1 MSDQDQNPQNFEDPA
16 AGRIEVTNLVQEM
29 ERAYLDYSMSVI
41 VDRAIPDVRDGL
53 KPVHRRILYSMH
65 GLNLR
70 PEAKFRKSAT
80 IVGEVL
86 GKYHPH
92 GDVAVYDSLVRMAQD
107 FSMRYP
113 LVNGQ
118 GNFGSMDG
126 DSAAAMR
133 YTEAKMMPITQEML
147 VDIEKETVDFQENYD
162 GTQKE
167 PTVLPARIP
176 NLLVNGVSGIA
187 VGMATNIPPHNLRE
201 VVDATI
207 HLIDTPDATT
217 EDLLTYIQGPDF
229 PTGGEV
235 FRDSN
240 TEHVYASGRGPI
252 VTRAKAEI
260 EPRTKSAYNIVV
272 TEMTYQVN
280 KANLVQKLANL
291 VKEKKVEGIRDIRDE
306 SDKEGIRL
314 VIELKSEAYPQK
326 VLNRLYKV
334 TELQKTF
341 HVNMLALCE
350 GIEPRTLGLK
360 QVLQYYIE
368 HRKEVII
375 RKIQYELKKARERE
389 HILEGLN
396 KALDFIDRVIEIIRG
411 SRTKE
416 DAFHNL
422 VSEFEFSEAQT
433 RAILDM
439 RLQTL
444 AGLERERI
452 LNELRELQAFIEE
465 LETILASE
473 QRILEVI
480 KEDLAYVR
488 DTYGDERRS
497 YVHGGSA
504 KEFDETD
511 FIPDEETIVVLTHQ
525 GYIKRMSPSNY
536 RSQHRGGVG
545 MSGIKT
551 RESDFVSSFL
561 HTTAHS
567 RMLFFTNTGRVLS
580 LRAYD
585 IPQGSRNSK
594 GYSIVNFL
602 NLSGGEK
609 VTCVLTPEQDGCEYI
624 VTLTR
629 QGIIKK
635 TPLSAFDNIRQ
646 GGIRAVNLKDGDQ
659 LQAVGCVR
667 DGEDM
672 LVYTRNGQAIRF
684 SEQDVRSM
692 GRTAAGV
699 KAIELNEEDTV
710 LGMEMLPAD
719 KQGWLVMMT
728 ENGYG
733 KRTPFSGYRRQKRGG
748 SGIKMSKVTSKTGT
762 VQSVRIAE
770 EGESRLIAM
779 SQSGNVIK
787 IHLFSD
793 VPQLGRNTQGVRLMR
808 LSGEDTVASIAL
820 TEESDAEETEEE
832 EEG

>member
-1 MSDQDQNPQNFEDPA
+1 MSETPKETQPTQDDPG
-16 AGRIEVTNLVQEM
+16 AGRIGVANLVQEL
-29 ERAYLDYSMSVI
+29 EKAYLDYSMSVI
-41 VDRAIPDVRDGL
+41 VDRALPDVRDGL

-70 PEAKFRKSAT
+70 PDAKFRKSAT

-92 GDVAVYDSLVRMAQD
+92 GDVAVYDALVRMAQN
-107 FSMRYP
+107 FSMRYR

-147 VDIEKETVDFQENYD
+147 VDIEKQTVDFIDNYD

-176 NLLVNGVSGIA
+176 NLLVNGISGIA
-187 VGMATNIPPHNLRE
+187 VGMATNIPPHNLKE
-201 VVDATI
+201 VVNATI

-217 EDLLTYIQGPDF
+217 EDLLGYIKGPDF

-235 FRDSN
+235 FCDEK

-252 VTRAKAEI
+252 VTRDKTEI
-260 EPRTKSAYNIVV
+260 VERTNTAYNIVV

-280 KANLVQKLANL
+280 KANLVQKLASL
-291 VKEKKVEGIRDIRDE
+291 VKDKKVEGIRDIRDE

-314 VIELKSEAYPQK
+314 VIELKSDAYPQK
-326 VLNRLYKV
+326 VLNRLYKT

-341 HVNMLALCE
+341 HVNTLALCE

-360 QVLQYYIE
+360 QVLQYYID
-368 HRKEVII
+368 HRKDVIV
-375 RKIQYELKKARERE
+375 RKIRYELKKAKERE

-411 SRTKE
+411 SRTKD

-422 VSEFEFSEAQT
+422 ISEFEFSEAQT

-452 LNELRELQAFIEE
+452 LNELREIQAFIEH
-465 LETILASE
+465 LEDILADE
-473 QRILEVI
+473 QKILNVI
-480 KEDLAYVR
+480 KEDLEYVR
-488 DTYGDERRS
+488 DTYGDDRRT
-497 YVHGGSA
+497 YVHGEAA
-504 KEFDETD
+504 KSFDDTD
-511 FIPDEETIVVLTHQ
+511 FIPDEEMIVVLTNQ

-545 MSGIKT
+545 LSGIKT
-551 RESDFVSSFL
+551 READFVSTFL
-561 HTTAHS
+561 HTTAHN
-567 RMLFFTNTGRVLS
+567 RLLFFTNTGRVLQ
-580 LRAYD
+580 LRVYE
-585 IPQGSRNSK
+585 IPHGNRNSK

-602 NLSGGEK
+602 NLSSGEH
-609 VTCVLTPEQDGCEYI
+609 VTCALTPDQDQDCEYI

-646 GGIRAVNLKDGDQ
+646 GGIIALSLKDGDQ
-659 LQAVGCVR
+659 LQSVGCAR
-667 DGEDM
+667 QGEDI
-672 LVYTRNGQAIRF
+672 LVYTRNAQTIRF
-684 SEQDVRSM
+684 SEADVRSM
-692 GRTAAGV
+692 GRTASGV
-699 KAIELNEEDTV
+699 KAIDLAKGDEV
-710 LGMEMLPAD
+710 LGMEMLPSD
-719 KQGWLVMMT
+719 TQGWLLMMT
-728 ENGYG
+728 EHGYG
-733 KRTPFSGYRRQKRGG
+733 KRTAFKEYRRQKRGG
-748 SGIKMSKVTSKTGT
+748 SGIKMSKVSNKTGV
-762 VQSVRIAE
+762 VQSVRLADDE
-770 EGESRLIAM
+770 QTKLLAM
-779 SQSGNVIK
+779 SQDGNVIK
-787 IHLFSD
+787 IDIMSD
-793 VPQLGRNTQGVRLMR
+793 VPALGRNTQGVRLMR
-808 LSGEDTVASIAL
+808 LGKEDTVASIEL
-820 TEESDAEETEEE
+820 TDEADQS
-832 EEG
+832 EEGAEA

>member
-1 MSDQDQNPQNFEDPA
+1 MSNEKNQDIQDPG
-16 AGRIEVTNLVQEM
+16 AGRIEVTNLLQEM
-29 ERAYLDYSMSVI
+29 EKAYLDYSMSVI
-41 VDRAIPDVRDGL
+41 VDRALPDVRDGL

-70 PEAKFRKSAT
+70 PDAKFRKSAT

-92 GDVAVYDSLVRMAQD
+92 GDVAVYDALVRMAQN
-107 FSMRYP
+107 FSMRYR

-147 VDIEKETVDFQENYD
+147 VDIEKDTVDFQDNYD

-176 NLLVNGVSGIA
+176 NLLVNGISGIA

-201 VVDATI
+201 VVNATI
-207 HLIDTPDATT
+207 HLIDTPDAST
-217 EDLLTYIQGPDF
+217 EDLLSYVKGPDF

-235 FRDSN
+235 FRDAN

-252 VTRAKAEI
+252 VTRAQTEI
-260 EPRTKSAYNIVV
+260 VERTKNAYNIVV

-291 VKEKKVEGIRDIRDE
+291 VKDKKIEGIRDIRDE

-326 VLNRLYKV
+326 VLNRLYKT

-341 HVNMLALCE
+341 HVNTLALCE

-360 QVLQYYIE
+360 QVLTYYLE
-368 HRKEVII
+368 HRKQVIT
-375 RKIQYELKKARERE
+375 RKIQHELKKARERE

-416 DAFHNL
+416 EAFHNL
-422 VSEFEFSEAQT
+422 IEEFAFSEAQT

-452 LNELRELQAFIEE
+452 LNELRELQAFIED
-465 LETILASE
+465 LEQILADE
-473 QRILEVI
+473 EKILEVI
-480 KEDLAYVR
+480 KQDLVYVR
-488 DTYGDERRS
+488 DTYGDERRT
-497 YVHGGSA
+497 YVHGEPA

-511 FIPDEETIVVLTHQ
+511 FIPDEETIVILTHQ
-525 GYIKRMSPSNY
+525 GYIKRMSPGTY

-551 RESDFVSSFL
+551 READFVSTFL
-561 HTTAHS
+561 NTTAHS
-567 RMLFFTNTGRVLS
+567 RMLFFTNTGRVLE
-580 LRAYD
+580 LRAYE
-585 IPQGSRNSK
+585 IPQGSRGFK
-594 GYSIVNFL
+594 GHSIVNFL
-602 NLSGGEK
+602 NLSSSEQ
-609 VTCVLTPEQDGCEYI
+609 VTCVITPDQEECKYI
-624 VTLTR
+624 TTLTK
-629 QGIIKK
+629 QGLIKK

-646 GGIRAVNLKDGDQ
+646 GGIIALNLKEGDQ
-659 LQAVGCVR
+659 LQAVGCVQEN
-667 DGEDM
+667 EDM
-672 LVYTRNGQAIRF
+672 LVYTREAQAIRF
-684 SEQDVRSM
+684 SEADARSM

-699 KAIELNEEDTV
+699 KAIELSGEDEV
-710 LGMEMLPAD
+710 LGMEMLPSD
-719 KQGWLVMMT
+719 KEGWLVLMT
-728 ENGYG
+728 EKGHG
-733 KRTPFSGYRRQKRGG
+733 KRTAFTEYRRQKRGG
-748 SGIKMSKVTSKTGT
+748 SGIKMSKVTEKTGG

-770 EGESRLIAM
+770 EGESKLLAM
-779 SQSGNVIK
+779 SQNGNVIK
-787 IHLFSD
+787 VDLFSD
-793 VPQLGRNTQGVRLMR
+793 VPELGRNTQGVRLMK
-808 LSGEDTVASIAL
+808 LGSDDTVASITL
-820 TEESDAEETEEE
+820 TDETEDEEAEE
-832 EEG
+832 